1 MPGSPRAR
9 GPALPV
15 GRRAVRPPG
24 VCACSRGDR
33 ELRAERPQ
41 VPLPAPGAV
50 LTRSAQRA
58 KPPSLC
64 PSPRLPWA
72 PCPCHGETRRT
83 RCFYSRAPPPVP
95 ALLLRTAERGEAC
108 CSCCPTAACPSVP
121 GGLRPTAAPRPGRTP
136 ACLPSPL
143 HPVASRLQQRPAR
156 GATAAGALL
165 RHRPRFGAV
174 LTRSCWFR
182 SIRATTGCA

>member
-108 CSCCPTAACPSVP
+108 SSCCPTAACPSVP
-121 GGLRPTAAPRPGRTP
+121 GGLRPTARHGCP
-136 ACLPSPL
+136 
-143 HPVASRLQQRPAR
+143 
-156 GATAAGALL
+156 TAGLL
-165 RHRPRFGAV
+165 RHGCPAAGPDSRLPALAASPRCFTPAAAPGRRGHGSG
-174 LTRSCWFR
+174 RSPAAQAALWGSFDP
-182 SIRATTGCA
+182 